1 MGLWDADLR
10 ATWGVRKMAAQVDM
24 AGSTLVE
31 GPTER
36 VASQWLPVPFLL
48 SVPVTLASDAGH
60 VTSGSQISDG

>member
-1 MGLWDADLR
+1 
-10 ATWGVRKMAAQVDM
+10 MAAQVDM